1 MKQRIDKAL
10 EYVRHNLNRFLLLA
24 VILSGCFSLRFAA
37 YGKYVDFVND
47 YTSATAGNFYF
58 SSNYLGKPGE
68 NMYSIGSFNRRSYS
82 QDLEIRNYE
91 NAFNF
96 NREGQDFYYYLTAE
110 MYREYDQETKKL
122 SDPINDTSYETV
134 IYYNYDSTNN
144 TDKPD
149 GTLAAVRTN
158 KGSTA
163 YIRRDNSSHGYN
175 DDGKRQNIGLIKGIN
190 PTGTAQGRETANV
203 REKGRQVDRVSITFN
218 DAQTQTVYLKI
229 SAHVVPPTETGN
241 PSNKSTTILKSSV
254 ASASEL
260 VPHYENVVGVYD
272 SSLDAIFELVV
283 GSGGEAT
290 ITEQKEVSESD
301 YTVIY
306 RLSSDYDTQV
316 RVVYNPEKLTPDAS
330 LGAIYDYDDEK
341 KYVKIDVY
349 GGGTK
354 TCYFFKRELSMN
366 IGDDDLY
373 FEKESS
379 DPDAGSS

>member
-68 NMYSIGSFNRRSYS
+68 NMYSIGSFNRKSYT

-110 MYREYDQETKKL
+110 MYRSYDQDTKKL
-122 SDPINDTSYETV
+122 SNPINDASYETM
-134 IYYNYDSTNN
+134 IYYNYDSVNN
-144 TDKPD
+144 ADKPD

-158 KGSTA
+158 QGSTK
-163 YIRRDNSSHGYN
+163 YIRRDNSAHDYN
-175 DDGKRQNIGLIKGIN
+175 NNGKRQNIGLIKGIK
-190 PTGTAQGRETANV
+190 PTGTAQGKDTANV
-203 REKGRQVDRVSITFN
+203 REKGRQVDRVFVTFTN
-218 DAQTQTVYLKI
+218 TQTQTVYLKI
-229 SAHVVPPTETGN
+229 TAHVVPPTETGT
-241 PSNKSTTILKSSV
+241 PDAHTTIFKSSV

-260 VPHYENVVGVYD
+260 VPHYEDVVGVYD
-272 SSLDAIFELVV
+272 STIDAIFELVV

-290 ITEQKEVSESD
+290 ITAQKEVSESD

-306 RLSSDYDTQV
+306 RISSDYDTQV
-316 RVVYNPEKLTPDAS
+316 RVVYNPDKLTPDAS
-330 LGAIYDYDDEK
+330 LGTIYDYK
-341 KYVKIDVY
+341 NGLKYVKIDVF
-349 GGGTK
+349 GDGTK

-366 IGDDDLY
+366 IGDDDL
-373 FEKESS
+373 FFVKES
-379 DPDAGSS
+379 PDLDADES

>member
-68 NMYSIGSFNRRSYS
+68 NMYSIGSFNRKTYD
-82 QDLEIRNYE
+82 QDIEIRNYE

-110 MYREYDQETKKL
+110 MYRSYDKEKGLENKITDN
-122 SDPINDTSYETV
+122 SFATT
-134 IYYNYDSTNN
+134 IYYNYDSITNEG
-144 TDKPD
+144 KPD
-149 GTLAAVRTN
+149 GTLTAVRTN
-158 KGSTA
+158 
-163 YIRRDNSSHGYN
+163 SSPTSSVNFRIDSSNRSYN
-175 DDGKRQNIGLIKGIN
+175 NGRKNIGLIKGLK
-190 PTGTAQGRETANV
+190 PTGTAQGRDTANV
-203 REKGRQVDRVSITFN
+203 REKGRQVDRVSITFTN
-218 DAQTQTVYLKI
+218 TQTQTVYLKI
-229 SAHVVPPTETGN
+229 SAHVVPPTETGS
-241 PSNKSTTILKSSV
+241 PSDKGTTILRPNI

-260 VPHYENVVGVYD
+260 VPHYEDVVGVYD
-272 SSLDAIFELVV
+272 STIDAIFELVV

-290 ITEQKEVSESD
+290 ITEQMEISDSD

-316 RVVYNPEKLTPDAS
+316 RVVYNPDKLTPDAS
-330 LGAIYDYDDEK
+330 LGTIYDYTDGL
-341 KYVKIDVY
+341 KYVKIDLY
-349 GGGTK
+349 GGGVK
-354 TCYFFKRELSMN
+354 TCYFFKRELSMS
-366 IGDDDLY
+366 IGKGDL
-373 FEKESS
+373 FFVKESP
-379 DPDAGSS
+379 DLDAGDS